1 MLRTINFMGVRNVA
15 FGVTVLLTVLALFS
29 WFHKGL
35 NYGLDFTG
43 GTLIELTYEKPAD
56 VTLVRNEL
64 VKAGYH
70 EAVVQSFG
78 ATTDLLVRMPG
89 EDPQLGHQVAE
100 ALQKVGGDNP
110 ASVKRV
116 EFVGPQVGEELRD
129 QGGLGMLMALVGIM
143 IYLAFRF
150 QWKFGVGAIV
160 SLIHDVVVTVGI
172 LAYFQI
178 TFDLT
183 VLAAVLAIIGYS
195 LNDTIVVF
203 DRVRENF
210 RVLRKA
216 TLIENIN
223 ISTTQTLLRTMAT
236 SISTLLAIAALMIFG
251 GDNLWGFSLALFIG
265 VLAGTYSSIYIAN
278 VVLIWLNLNS
288 EDLIPPAVPTRR
300 STTVLDGRLLI
311 RSYKKGASIELAPFF
326 LLQGWV

>member
-15 FGVTVLLTVLALFS
+15 FGVTLLLTVLALFS
-29 WFHKGL
+29 MFHKGL

-56 VTLVRNEL
+56 LTKVRNEL
-64 VKAGYH
+64 VTAGFH
-70 EAVVQSFG
+70 DAVVQSFG

-89 EDPQLGHQVAE
+89 DDPLLGNKVAA
-100 ALQKVGGDNP
+100 ALGQADTDNP
-110 ASVKRV
+110 AVIKRV

-129 QGGLGMLMALVGIM
+129 QGGLGMLMALGGIM
-143 IYLAFRF
+143 LYLAFRF
-150 QWKFGVGAIV
+150 QWKFAVGAIV
-160 SLIHDVVVTVGI
+160 SLVHDVIVTMGV
-172 LAYFQI
+172 LSWFQI

-216 TLIENIN
+216 SLIENIN

-236 SISTLLAIAALMIFG
+236 SISTLLAIAALLIFG
-251 GDNLWGFSLALFIG
+251 GDNLWGFSIALFVG

-278 VVLIWLNLNS
+278 VVLIWLNLS
-288 EDLIPPAVPTRR
+288 TEDLIPPAKTEGVDDRP
-300 STTVLDGRLLI
+300 
-311 RSYKKGASIELAPFF
+311 
-326 LLQGWV
+326 

>member
-29 WFHKGL
+29 MFHKGM

-56 VTLVRNEL
+56 LTKVRNEL
-64 VKAGYH
+64 VTAGFH
-70 EAVVQSFG
+70 DAVVQSFG

-89 EDPQLGHQVAE
+89 DDPLLGNKVAA
-100 ALQKVGGDNP
+100 ALGQADTSNP
-110 ASVKRV
+110 AVIKRV

-129 QGGLGMLMALVGIM
+129 QGGLGMLMALGGIM
-143 IYLAFRF
+143 LYLAFRF
-150 QWKFGVGAIV
+150 QWKFAVGAIV
-160 SLIHDVVVTVGI
+160 SLVHDVIVTMGI
-172 LAYFQI
+172 LSWFQI

-216 TLIENIN
+216 SLIENIN

-236 SISTLLAIAALMIFG
+236 SISTLLAIAALLIFG
-251 GDNLWGFSLALFIG
+251 GDNLWGFSIALFVG

-278 VVLIWLNLNS
+278 VVLIWLNLNA
-288 EDLIPPAVPTRR
+288 EDLIPPA
-300 STTVLDGRLLI
+300 
-311 RSYKKGASIELAPFF
+311 ASEKEIDDRP
-326 LLQGWV
+326 

>member
-29 WFHKGL
+29 MFHKGM

-56 VTLVRNEL
+56 LTKVRNEL
-64 VKAGYH
+64 VSAGFH
-70 EAVVQSFG
+70 DAVVQSFG

-89 EDPQLGHQVAE
+89 DDPLLGNKVAA
-100 ALQKVGGDNP
+100 ALGQADTSNP
-110 ASVKRV
+110 AVIKRV

-129 QGGLGMLMALVGIM
+129 QGGLGMLMALGGIM
-143 IYLAFRF
+143 LYLAFRF
-150 QWKFGVGAIV
+150 QWKFAVGAIA
-160 SLIHDVVVTVGI
+160 SLVHDVIVTMGV
-172 LAYFQI
+172 LSWFQI

-216 TLIENIN
+216 SLIDNIN
-223 ISTTQTLLRTMAT
+223 ISTTQTLLRTVAT
-236 SISTLLAIAALMIFG
+236 SVSTLLAIAALLIFG
-251 GDNLWGFSLALFIG
+251 GDNLWGFSIALFVG
-265 VLAGTYSSIYIAN
+265 VMAGTYSSIYIAN
-278 VVLIWLNLNS
+278 VVLIWLNLS
-288 EDLIPPAVPTRR
+288 AEDLIPPAATEKEIDDRP
-300 STTVLDGRLLI
+300 
-311 RSYKKGASIELAPFF
+311 
-326 LLQGWV
+326 

>member
-29 WFHKGL
+29 MFHKGM

-56 VTLVRNEL
+56 LTKVRNEL
-64 VKAGYH
+64 VSAGFH
-70 EAVVQSFG
+70 DAVVQSFG

-89 EDPQLGHQVAE
+89 DDPLLGNKVAA
-100 ALQKVGGDNP
+100 ALGQADTSNP
-110 ASVKRV
+110 AVIKRV

-129 QGGLGMLMALVGIM
+129 QGGLGMLMALGGIM
-143 IYLAFRF
+143 LYLAFRF
-150 QWKFGVGAIV
+150 QWKFAVGAIV
-160 SLIHDVVVTVGI
+160 SLVHDVIVTMGI
-172 LAYFQI
+172 LSWFQI

-216 TLIENIN
+216 SLIENIN

-236 SISTLLAIAALMIFG
+236 SISTLLAIAALLIFG
-251 GDNLWGFSLALFIG
+251 GDHLWGFSIALFVG

-278 VVLIWLNLNS
+278 VVLIWLNLS
-288 EDLIPPAVPTRR
+288 AEDLIPPA
-300 STTVLDGRLLI
+300 
-311 RSYKKGASIELAPFF
+311 ASEKEVDDRP
-326 LLQGWV
+326 

>member
-1 MLRTINFMGVRNVA
+1 MGVRKIA
-15 FGVTVLLTVLALFS
+15 FGATVLLTVLALFS

-70 EAVVQSFG
+70 EAVVQNFG

-129 QGGLGMLMALVGIM
+129 QGGLGMLMALAGIM

-172 LAYFQI
+172 LAYFQV

-278 VVLIWLNLNS
+278 VVLIWLNLSS
-288 EDLIPPAVPTRR
+288 EDLIPPAITDKEVDERP
-300 STTVLDGRLLI
+300 
-311 RSYKKGASIELAPFF
+311 
-326 LLQGWV
+326 

>member
-29 WFHKGL
+29 MFHKGM

-56 VTLVRNEL
+56 LTKVRNEL
-64 VKAGYH
+64 VSAGFH
-70 EAVVQSFG
+70 DAVVQSFG

-89 EDPQLGHQVAE
+89 DDPLLGNKVAA
-100 ALQKVGGDNP
+100 ALGQADTANP
-110 ASVKRV
+110 AVIKRV

-129 QGGLGMLMALVGIM
+129 QGGLGMLMALGGIM
-143 IYLAFRF
+143 LYLAFRF
-150 QWKFGVGAIV
+150 QWKFAVGAIV
-160 SLIHDVVVTVGI
+160 SLVHDVIVTMGI
-172 LAYFQI
+172 LSWFQI

-216 TLIENIN
+216 SLIDNIN

-236 SISTLLAIAALMIFG
+236 SISTLLAIAALLIFG
-251 GDNLWGFSLALFIG
+251 GDNLWGFSIALFVG

-278 VVLIWLNLNS
+278 VVLIWLNLS
-288 EDLIPPAVPTRR
+288 AEDLIPPV
-300 STTVLDGRLLI
+300 
-311 RSYKKGASIELAPFF
+311 ASEKEIDDRP
-326 LLQGWV
+326 

>member
-29 WFHKGL
+29 MFHKGM

-56 VTLVRNEL
+56 LTKVRNEL
-64 VKAGYH
+64 VTAGFH
-70 EAVVQSFG
+70 DAVVQSFG

-89 EDPQLGHQVAE
+89 DDPLLGNKVAA
-100 ALQKVGGDNP
+100 ALGQADTDNP
-110 ASVKRV
+110 AVIKRV

-129 QGGLGMLMALVGIM
+129 QGGLGMLMALGGIM
-143 IYLAFRF
+143 LYLAFRF
-150 QWKFGVGAIV
+150 QWKFAVGAIV
-160 SLIHDVVVTVGI
+160 SLVHDVIVTMGV
-172 LAYFQI
+172 LSWFQI

-216 TLIENIN
+216 SLIENIN

-236 SISTLLAIAALMIFG
+236 SISTLLAIAALLIFG
-251 GDNLWGFSLALFIG
+251 GDNLWGFSIALFVG

-278 VVLIWLNLNS
+278 VVLIWLNLNA
-288 EDLIPPAVPTRR
+288 EDLIPPDRKSV
-300 STTVLDGRLLI
+300 V
-311 RSYKKGASIELAPFF
+311 
-326 LLQGWV
+326 

>member
-15 FGVTVLLTVLALFS
+15 FGFTMVLTVLALFS

-56 VTLVRNEL
+56 VSLVRNEL

-70 EAVVQSFG
+70 EAIVQSFG

-160 SLIHDVVVTVGI
+160 SLIHDVIVTVGI

-236 SISTLLAIAALMIFG
+236 SISTLLAIAALMVFG
-251 GDNLWGFSLALFIG
+251 GDNLWGFSLSLFIG

-288 EDLIPPAVPTRR
+288 EDLIPPA
-300 STTVLDGRLLI
+300 STGKEVDDR
-311 RSYKKGASIELAPFF
+311 P
-326 LLQGWV
+326 

>member
-29 WFHKGL
+29 MFHKGM

-56 VTLVRNEL
+56 LTKVRNEL
-64 VKAGYH
+64 VTAGFH
-70 EAVVQSFG
+70 DAVVQSFG

-89 EDPQLGHQVAE
+89 DDPLLGNKVAA
-100 ALQKVGGDNP
+100 ALGQADTDNP
-110 ASVKRV
+110 AVIKRV

-129 QGGLGMLMALVGIM
+129 QGGLGMLMALGGIM
-143 IYLAFRF
+143 LYLAFRF
-150 QWKFGVGAIV
+150 QWKFAVGAIV
-160 SLIHDVVVTVGI
+160 SLVHDVIVTMGV
-172 LAYFQI
+172 LSWFQI

-216 TLIENIN
+216 SLIENIN

-236 SISTLLAIAALMIFG
+236 SISTLLAIAALLIFG
-251 GDNLWGFSLALFIG
+251 GDNLWGFSIALFVG
-265 VLAGTYSSIYIAN
+265 VLAGTYSSIYISN
-278 VVLIWLNLNS
+278 VVLIWLNLNA
-288 EDLIPPAVPTRR
+288 EDLIPPA
-300 STTVLDGRLLI
+300 
-311 RSYKKGASIELAPFF
+311 ASEKEIDDRP
-326 LLQGWV
+326 

>member
-15 FGVTVLLTVLALFS
+15 FAVTVLLTMLALFS

-43 GTLIELTYEKPAD
+43 GTLIELTYERPAD
-56 VTLVRNEL
+56 LGKVREEL
-64 VKAGYH
+64 VSAGYH
-70 EAVVQSFG
+70 DAVVQNFG

-89 EDPQLGHQVAE
+89 EDPQLGTQVAD
-100 ALQKVGGDNP
+100 ALRKAGADNP
-110 ASVKRV
+110 ATVKRV

-129 QGGLGMLMALVGIM
+129 QGGLGMLLALGGVL

-150 QWKFGVGAIV
+150 QWKFAVGAII
-160 SLIHDVVVTVGI
+160 SLIHDVVVTMGI
-172 LAYFQI
+172 LSFFQI

-210 RVLRKA
+210 RLLRKA
-216 TLIENIN
+216 SLIENIN
-223 ISTTQTLLRTMAT
+223 ISTTQTLLRTIAT
-236 SISTLLAIAALMIFG
+236 SVSTLLAIVALWVFG
-251 GDNLWGFSLALFIG
+251 GDNLEGFSIALFVG

-278 VVLIWLNLNS
+278 VVLIWLNLTT
-288 EDLIPPAVPTRR
+288 EDLIPPVVAEKVDDRP
-300 STTVLDGRLLI
+300 
-311 RSYKKGASIELAPFF
+311 
-326 LLQGWV
+326 

>member
-56 VTLVRNEL
+56 VTLVRSEL

-288 EDLIPPAVPTRR
+288 EDLIPPVATDKEIDDRP
-300 STTVLDGRLLI
+300 
-311 RSYKKGASIELAPFF
+311 
-326 LLQGWV
+326 

>member
-29 WFHKGL
+29 MFHKGM

-288 EDLIPPAVPTRR
+288 EDLIPPVATDKEIDDRP
-300 STTVLDGRLLI
+300 
-311 RSYKKGASIELAPFF
+311 
-326 LLQGWV
+326 

>member
-1 MLRTINFMGVRNVA
+1 MLRTINFMGVRNIA
-15 FGVTVLLTVLALFS
+15 FGATVLLTVLALFS

-70 EAVVQSFG
+70 EAIVQSFG

-129 QGGLGMLMALVGIM
+129 QGGLGMLMALAGIM

-160 SLIHDVVVTVGI
+160 SLIHDVIVTVGI

-216 TLIENIN
+216 SLIENIN

-288 EDLIPPAVPTRR
+288 EDLIPPAATGKEVDDRP
-300 STTVLDGRLLI
+300 
-311 RSYKKGASIELAPFF
+311 
-326 LLQGWV
+326 

>member
-56 VTLVRNEL
+56 VTLVRSEL

-70 EAVVQSFG
+70 EAIVQSFG

-160 SLIHDVVVTVGI
+160 SLIHDVIVTVGI

-216 TLIENIN
+216 SLIENIN
-223 ISTTQTLLRTMAT
+223 VSTTQTLLRTMAT

-288 EDLIPPAVPTRR
+288 EDLIPPAATGKEVDDRP
-300 STTVLDGRLLI
+300 
-311 RSYKKGASIELAPFF
+311 
-326 LLQGWV
+326 

>member
-15 FGVTVLLTVLALFS
+15 FGVTVVLTVLALFS
-29 WFHKGL
+29 MFHKGM

-56 VTLVRNEL
+56 LTKVRNEL
-64 VKAGYH
+64 ATAGFH
-70 EAVVQSFG
+70 DAVVQSFG

-89 EDPQLGHQVAE
+89 DDPLLGNKVAA
-100 ALQKVGGDNP
+100 ALGQADTSNP
-110 ASVKRV
+110 AVIKRV

-129 QGGLGMLMALVGIM
+129 QGGLGMLMALGGIM
-143 IYLAFRF
+143 LYLAFRF
-150 QWKFGVGAIV
+150 QWKFAVGAIV
-160 SLIHDVVVTVGI
+160 SLVHDVIVTMGV
-172 LAYFQI
+172 LSWFQI

-216 TLIENIN
+216 SLIENIN

-236 SISTLLAIAALMIFG
+236 SISTLLAIAALLIFG
-251 GDNLWGFSLALFIG
+251 GDNLWGFSIALFVG

-278 VVLIWLNLNS
+278 VVLIWLKLS
-288 EDLIPPAVPTRR
+288 AEDLIPPA
-300 STTVLDGRLLI
+300 
-311 RSYKKGASIELAPFF
+311 ASEKEIDDRP
-326 LLQGWV
+326 

>member
-15 FGVTVLLTVLALFS
+15 FGITLLLTVLALFS
-29 WFHKGL
+29 WFYKGL
-35 NYGLDFTG
+35 NFGLDFTG
-43 GTLIELTYEKPAD
+43 GTLIELTYERPAN
-56 VTLVRNEL
+56 LGEVREEL
-64 VKAGYH
+64 VKAGF
-70 EAVVQSFG
+70 EDAVVQSFG

-89 EDPQLGHQVAE
+89 DDPLLGNRVSE
-100 ALQKVGGDNP
+100 ALQKVSSDNP
-110 ASVKRV
+110 AVVKRV

-129 QGGLGMLMALVGIM
+129 QGGLGMLLALGGIM

-150 QWKFGVGAIV
+150 QWKFALGAIL
-160 SLIHDVVVTVGI
+160 SLIHDVVVTMGI
-172 LAYFQI
+172 LSFFQI

-216 TLIENIN
+216 SLIENLN
-223 ISTTQTLLRTMAT
+223 ISTTQTLLRTVAT
-236 SISTLLAIAALMIFG
+236 SVSTLLAIAALLFFG

-265 VLAGTYSSIYIAN
+265 VMAGTYSSIYIAN
-278 VVLIWLNLNS
+278 VVLIWLNLSS
-288 EDLIPPAVPTRR
+288 EDLIP
-300 STTVLDGRLLI
+300 TVKAEGVDDR
-311 RSYKKGASIELAPFF
+311 P
-326 LLQGWV
+326 

>member
-1 MLRTINFMGVRNVA
+1 MLRTINFMGVRNIA

-56 VTLVRNEL
+56 VTLVRGEL

-89 EDPQLGHQVAE
+89 EDPQLGHQVAD

-160 SLIHDVVVTVGI
+160 SLIHDVIVTVGI

-216 TLIENIN
+216 SLIENIN

-288 EDLIPPAVPTRR
+288 EDLIPPAATGKEVDDRP
-300 STTVLDGRLLI
+300 
-311 RSYKKGASIELAPFF
+311 
-326 LLQGWV
+326 

>member
-15 FGVTVLLTVLALFS
+15 FAITMLLTALALFS

-35 NYGLDFTG
+35 SFGLDFTG
-43 GTLIELTYEKPAD
+43 GTLIELTYERPAD
-56 VTLVRNEL
+56 LGKVRQEL
-64 VKAGYH
+64 VSAGYH

-89 EDPQLGHQVAE
+89 EDPQLGTQVAE
-100 ALQKVGGDNP
+100 ALRKAGADNP
-110 ASVKRV
+110 AVVKRV

-129 QGGLGMLMALVGIM
+129 QGGLGMLMALGGVL

-150 QWKFGVGAIV
+150 QWKFAVGAII
-160 SLIHDVVVTVGI
+160 SLIHDVVVTMGI
-172 LAYFQI
+172 LSFFQI

-210 RVLRKA
+210 RLLRKA
-216 TLIENIN
+216 SLIENIN
-223 ISTTQTLLRTMAT
+223 ISTTQTLLRTIAT
-236 SISTLLAIAALMIFG
+236 SVSTLLAIVALWAFG
-251 GDNLWGFSLALFIG
+251 GDSLEGFSIALFIG

-278 VVLIWLNLNS
+278 VVLIWLNLTT
-288 EDLIPPAVPTRR
+288 EDLIPPVVVEKADDLP
-300 STTVLDGRLLI
+300 
-311 RSYKKGASIELAPFF
+311 
-326 LLQGWV
+326 

>member
-1 MLRTINFMGVRNVA
+1 MDLRGCHVTYNQLHGRSQYCVRLHHAPYRSGVVQL
-15 FGVTVLLTVLALFS
+15 V
-29 WFHKGL
+29 HKGL

-56 VTLVRNEL
+56 VTLVRGEL

-110 ASVKRV
+110 ASAKRV

-160 SLIHDVVVTVGI
+160 SLIHDVIVTVGI

-288 EDLIPPAVPTRR
+288 EDLIPPAATGKEVDDRP
-300 STTVLDGRLLI
+300 
-311 RSYKKGASIELAPFF
+311 
-326 LLQGWV
+326 